1 MLTYRDDIV
10 VCQDTFSCGSVKRK
24 EKNMKKLFALLL
36 TIIMVLS
43 LTACGGTKE
52 LRFVTGG
59 ESGTYYAFG
68 TVIAQHATNN
78 IGTKVTA
85 LVGAGSQSNVN
96 KLADKEAELA
106 FCQSDVMAY
115 AYSGTNLFEKD
126 GKVTNF
132 SVVGALYI
140 ETIQLV
146 AVNPDIK
153 TVTDLKGKS
162 VSVGASGSGTYF
174 NALDVLA
181 AYDMKLEDIKPTYQS
196 FGDSANDLKDGKID
210 AAFIVAG
217 APTTAVVDLATT
229 NKNTHLVSF
238 DEEHLNKLLKAS
250 PYYTKSTIKGGT
262 YATVAEDVV
271 SVGVGAV
278 LLVRDDV
285 SEDIVYKLCKDI
297 FDAPDKLVSSHAKY
311 GEVTLEYGAS
321 MTSVPYHKGA
331 AKYFAEKNLTVPTK

>member
-1 MLTYRDDIV
+1 
-10 VCQDTFSCGSVKRK
+10 
-24 EKNMKKLFALLL
+24 MKKVLAFLLAAA
-36 TIIMVLS
+36 MVLS
-43 LTACGGTKE
+43 LAACGAQKDPSGDAPSAPKE

-85 LVGAGSQSNVN
+85 LVGAGSKGNVN
-96 KLADKEAELA
+96 KLADGEAELA

-115 AYSGTNLFEKD
+115 AYDGTNLFEKE

-132 SVVGALYI
+132 SVLGALYI
-140 ETIQLV
+140 ETVQLV

-153 TVTDLKGKS
+153 SVTDLKGKS
-162 VSVGASGSGTYF
+162 VSVGAAGSGVYF

-181 AYDMKLEDIKPTYQS
+181 AYDMKLDDIKATYQS

-238 DEEHLNKLLKAS
+238 DEEHLNKLLAAS
-250 PYYTKSTIKGGT
+250 PYYSKSVIKGGT
-262 YATVAEDVV
+262 YSTVAEDVTT
-271 SVGVGAV
+271 VGVGAV
-278 LLVRDDV
+278 LLVRDDI
-285 SEDIVYKLCKDI
+285 SEDIVYKLTKDI
-297 FDAPDKLVSSHAKY
+297 FEDPGKLTSSHAKY
-311 GEVTLEYGAS
+311 GEVSIEYGAS

-331 AKYFAEKNLTVPTK
+331 AKYFAEKGANVKTK

>member
-1 MLTYRDDIV
+1 
-10 VCQDTFSCGSVKRK
+10 
-24 EKNMKKLFALLL
+24 MKKLLAVLLAAVML
-36 TIIMVLS
+36 LGLV
-43 LTACGGTKE
+43 ACGGAKE

-115 AYSGTNLFEKD
+115 AYAGTNLFEKD

-140 ETIQLV
+140 EQVQLV

-153 TVTDLKGKS
+153 TVTDLKGKN
-162 VSVGASGSGTYF
+162 VSVGAAGSGTYF

-181 AYDMKLEDIKPTYQS
+181 AYGMKLEDIKPTYQS
-196 FGDSANDLKDGKID
+196 FGDSAADLKDGKID

-217 APTTAVVDLATT
+217 APTTAVTDLATT
-229 NKNTHLVSF
+229 NKNTHLISF
-238 DEEHLNKLLKAS
+238 DEEHLNKLLTAS
-250 PYYTKSTIKGGT
+250 PSYTKSVIKGGT
-262 YATVAEDVV
+262 YNTVKEDIVT
-271 SVGVGAV
+271 VGVGAV
-278 LLVRDDV
+278 LLARDDV
-285 SEDIVYKLCKDI
+285 SEDIIYKLCKDI
-297 FDAPDKLVSSHAKY
+297 FEDPAKLTANHAKY
-311 GEVTLEYGAS
+311 GEVSAEYGAS

-331 AKYFAEKNLTVPTK
+331 AKYFTEKGFKVATK

>member
-1 MLTYRDDIV
+1 
-10 VCQDTFSCGSVKRK
+10 
-24 EKNMKKLFALLL
+24 MKK
-36 TIIMVLS
+36 VLS
-43 LTACGGTKE
+43 LLLVLVMALSLAACGGNSNPEGDKTPSE

-85 LVGAGSQSNVN
+85 LVGAGSKGNVN
-96 KLADKEAELA
+96 KLQDKEAELA

-115 AYSGTNLFEKD
+115 AYQGTNLFEKE

-132 SVVGALYI
+132 SVLGALYV
-140 ETIQLV
+140 ETVQLV

-162 VSVGASGSGTYF
+162 VSVGSAGSGVYF
-174 NALDVLA
+174 NALDVLG
-181 AYDMKLEDIKPTYQS
+181 AYDMKLEDINPTYQS

-217 APTTAVVDLATT
+217 APTTAVVDLAAT

-238 DEEHLNKLLKAS
+238 DEEHLNKLLTAS
-250 PYYTKSTIKGGT
+250 PYYTKSVIPGGT
-262 YATVAEDVV
+262 YSTIAEDVTT
-271 SVGVGAV
+271 VGVGAV
-278 LLVRDDV
+278 LLVRDDI
-285 SEDIVYKLCKDI
+285 SEEVVYKLTKDI
-297 FDAPDKLVSSHAKY
+297 FDNAPNLGSDHAKY
-311 GEVTLEYGAS
+311 KEVSIEYGSS

-331 AKYFAEKNLTVPTK
+331 AKYFAEKNVTVPTK

>member
-1 MLTYRDDIV
+1 
-10 VCQDTFSCGSVKRK
+10 
-24 EKNMKKLFALLL
+24 MKKVFALLL
-36 TIIMVLS
+36 AVAMVFS
-43 LTACGGTKE
+43 LAACGGETTPSGSGSTAPAAPKE
-52 LRFVTGG
+52 LRFLTGG

-85 LVGAGSQSNVN
+85 LVGAGSKGNVN
-96 KLADKEAELA
+96 KLQDKEAELA

-115 AYSGTNLFEKD
+115 AYDGTNLFEKE

-132 SVVGALYI
+132 SVLGALYI
-140 ETIQLV
+140 ETVQLV

-153 TVTDLKGKS
+153 SVTDLKGKS
-162 VSVGASGSGTYF
+162 VSVGAAGSGVYF

-181 AYDMKLEDIKPTYQS
+181 AYDMKLEDIKATYQS

-229 NKNTHLVSF
+229 NKNTHLISF
-238 DEEHLNKLLKAS
+238 DEEHLNKLLAAS
-250 PYYTKSTIKGGT
+250 PYYAKSVIKGGT
-262 YATVAEDVV
+262 YSTIAEDVV
-271 SVGVGAV
+271 TVGVGAV
-278 LLVRDDV
+278 VLVRDDIDEEV
-285 SEDIVYKLCKDI
+285 VYKLTKDI
-297 FDAPDKLVSSHAKY
+297 FEDPGKLVDSHAKY
-311 GEVTLEYGAS
+311 GEVSIEYGSS

-331 AKYFAEKNLTVPTK
+331 AKFFAEKGVTVPTK

>member
-1 MLTYRDDIV
+1 
-10 VCQDTFSCGSVKRK
+10 
-24 EKNMKKLFALLL
+24 MKKLLAFLLAALM
-36 TIIMVLS
+36 IFS

-78 IGTKVTA
+78 IGVKVNA
-85 LVGAGSQSNVN
+85 LVGAGSKGNVN

-115 AYSGTNLFEKD
+115 AYDGTNLFEKE

-132 SVVGALYI
+132 SVLGALYI
-140 ETIQLV
+140 ETVQLV

-153 TVTDLKGKS
+153 SVTDLKGKN
-162 VSVGASGSGTYF
+162 VSVGASGSGVYF
-174 NALDVLA
+174 NALDVLS

-217 APTTAVVDLATT
+217 APTTAVVDLAAT
-229 NKNTHLVSF
+229 NKNTHLVTF
-238 DEEHLNKLLKAS
+238 DEAHLNKLLASS
-250 PYYTKSTIKGGT
+250 PYYTKSVIKGGT
-262 YATVAEDVV
+262 YSTVAEDIVT
-271 SVGVGAV
+271 VGVGAV
-278 LLVRDDV
+278 LLVRDDI
-285 SEDIVYKLCKDI
+285 SEDIVYKLTKDI
-297 FDAPDKLVSSHAKY
+297 FEDPGKLVSSHAKY
-311 GEVTLEYGAS
+311 GEVTIEYGAS

-331 AKYFAEKNLTVPTK
+331 AKFFQEKGVTVKTK

>member
-1 MLTYRDDIV
+1 
-10 VCQDTFSCGSVKRK
+10 
-24 EKNMKKLFALLL
+24 MKKLFA
-36 TIIMVLS
+36 TILALAMILS
-43 LTACGGTKE
+43 LVACGGTKE

-59 ESGTYYAFG
+59 DQGTYYAFG

-78 IGTKVTA
+78 IGTKITA
-85 LVGAGSQSNVN
+85 LVGNGSKDNVN

-115 AYSGTNLFEKD
+115 AYAGTNLFEKE

-132 SVVGALYI
+132 SVVGALYV
-140 ETIQLV
+140 ETVQLV

-153 TVTDLKGKS
+153 SVTDLKGKS

-181 AYDMKLEDIKPTYQS
+181 AYGMKLEDIKPTYQS
-196 FGDSANDLKDGKID
+196 FGDSAADLKDGKID

-217 APTTAVVDLATT
+217 APTTAVTDLATT
-229 NKNTHLVSF
+229 NKNTHLISF
-238 DEEHLNKLLKAS
+238 DEEHLNKLLTAS
-250 PYYTKSTIKGGT
+250 PYYTKSVIKAGT
-262 YATVAEDVV
+262 YSTVKEDVV
-271 SVGVGAV
+271 TVGVGAV
-278 LLVRDDV
+278 LLVRDDI

-297 FDAPDKLVSSHAKY
+297 FEDPAKLTSSHAKY
-311 GEVTLEYGAS
+311 GEVSVEYGAS

-331 AKYFAEKNLTVPTK
+331 AKYFSEKGVTVKTK

>member
-1 MLTYRDDIV
+1 
-10 VCQDTFSCGSVKRK
+10 
-24 EKNMKKLFALLL
+24 MKKLFA
-36 TIIMVLS
+36 TILALAMILS
-43 LTACGGTKE
+43 LVACGAKE

-59 ESGTYYAFG
+59 DQGTYYAFG

-78 IGTKVTA
+78 IGTKITA
-85 LVGAGSQSNVN
+85 LVGNGSKDNVN

-115 AYSGTNLFEKD
+115 AYAGTNLFEKE

-132 SVVGALYI
+132 SVVGALYV
-140 ETIQLV
+140 ETVQLV

-153 TVTDLKGKS
+153 SVTDLKGKS

-181 AYDMKLEDIKPTYQS
+181 AYGMKLEDIKPTYQS
-196 FGDSANDLKDGKID
+196 FGDSAADLKDGKID

-217 APTTAVVDLATT
+217 APTTAVTDLATT
-229 NKNTHLVSF
+229 NKNTHLISF
-238 DEEHLNKLLKAS
+238 DEEHLNKLLTAS
-250 PYYTKSTIKGGT
+250 PYYTKSVIKAGT
-262 YATVAEDVV
+262 YSTVKEDVV
-271 SVGVGAV
+271 TVGVGAV
-278 LLVRDDV
+278 LLVRDDI

-297 FDAPDKLVSSHAKY
+297 FEDPAKLTSSHAKY
-311 GEVTLEYGAS
+311 GEVSVEYGAS

-331 AKYFAEKNLTVPTK
+331 AKYFSEKGVTVKTK